1 MIMMKK
7 ILLAFGGY
15 DCYHDS
21 VNNQHQNMSN
31 YNVIISSITTATVN
45 FMLFYNWQ
53 IKLLSVV

>member
-45 FMLFYNWQ
+45 FMLFYN
-53 IKLLSVV
+53 